1 MLGKGVF
8 FFTVI
13 ILQCGCVVSDATVK
27 RDENTTLKEVELRT
41 ASCPTWM
48 HWDPTEKRCMCDQI
62 LAGSVVFCT
71 DNKDRMRV
79 SALHGYCMTHAKLD
93 NQSFIV
99 GTCQYNT
106 MRKGRHTNPFYLD
119 LPLDPTQV
127 DNAMCGDFHRTG
139 QLCGQCK
146 QNYSPP
152 VYSYHPQCVNCTEQS
167 NWGKYLAVSLLP
179 QTAFFVGVL
188 TLRFSATSPHM
199 SGFILYSQLIAPP
212 PVLRLAVTTAYKF
225 RHDINTAKD
234 TIKLIAAFFTFHG
247 IWNMDFFRLL
257 YEPFCLSPHTS
268 MLQILAL
275 DYITA
280 VYPLLLIAL
289 IFILVKLYYYNCTPI
304 VLIWRPFR
312 RCSFWFSRQ
321 WNIHTSL
328 VDAFA
333 TFLVLS
339 YIKFL
344 SVSFTLLFPAVAIY
358 SMGGVVTPTYLF
370 YVGTVEY
377 FGEEHLPYALLA
389 IANLMTFTIFPILIL
404 CLYPCRSFQR
414 CLNRYNLSFQ
424 ALHTFMDA
432 FQGSFKNG
440 TDGTRDCRYFAALY
454 LILRVVVYLSLVG
467 EMLYTRYW
475 FTLVVVL
482 VFLGVFTIYRPFKQE
497 RHNRLHTVWLLLLTL
512 GYGIILPVLQLS
524 IEVDTAPA
532 VIISLIPLSVPPLC
546 VVYVVVRSLPL
557 CFRCWR
563 RCFTSTG
570 WCRRERVLPL
580 HESGRDGACAA
591 PLLDEDRNTYGSMES
606 DSTS

>member
-1 MLGKGVF
+1 MLSKRVF
-8 FFTVI
+8 IFTVI
-13 ILQCGCVVSDATVK
+13 IVQCGCVLSDATVK
-27 RDENTTLKEVELRT
+27 RDENTTLNEVELRT

-48 HWDPTEKRCMCDQI
+48 HWDHTDKRCKCDE
-62 LAGSVVFCT
+62 LFAESVVFCT
-71 DNKDRMRV
+71 DNIDRMRV
-79 SALHGYCMTHAKLD
+79 GALHGYCITHAKLD
-93 NQSFIV
+93 NQSFII

-106 MRKGRHTNPFYLD
+106 MRDGPNMNPFYLD
-119 LPLDPTQV
+119 LPLDPTLV

-146 QNYSPP
+146 QDYSPP
-152 VYSYHPQCVNCTEQS
+152 VYSYNPQCVNCTEQS

-179 QTAFFVGVL
+179 QTGFFVGVL

-212 PVLRLAVTTAYKF
+212 PVLRSAATTRYKF
-225 RHDINTAKD
+225 RNDSLPIVKN
-234 TIKLIAAFFTFHG
+234 TIKLVTAFFTFHSV
-247 IWNMDFFRLL
+247 WNMDFFRLL

-304 VLIWRPFR
+304 VLIWRPFQ

-333 TFLVLS
+333 TFLLLA

-344 SVSFTLLFPAVAIY
+344 SVSFSLLFPAVAY
-358 SMGGVVTPTYLF
+358 DSTGRPLTPTYLF
-370 YVGTVEY
+370 IDGTVEY

-389 IANLMTFTIFPILIL
+389 IANLITFTIFPILIL
-404 CLYPCRSFQR
+404 CLYPCRLFQQ
-414 CLNRYNLSFQ
+414 CLNHCNLSFQ

-454 LILRVVVYLSLVG
+454 LILRVAVYLSLVG
-467 EMLYTRYW
+467 DMLFLKYWYTM
-475 FTLVVVL
+475 LVVL
-482 VFLGVFTIYRPFKQE
+482 VFLGVFTIYRPF
-497 RHNRLHTVWLLLLTL
+497 
-512 GYGIILPVLQLS
+512 
-524 IEVDTAPA
+524 
-532 VIISLIPLSVPPLC
+532 
-546 VVYVVVRSLPL
+546 
-557 CFRCWR
+557 
-563 RCFTSTG
+563 
-570 WCRRERVLPL
+570 
-580 HESGRDGACAA
+580 
-591 PLLDEDRNTYGSMES
+591 
-606 DSTS
+606 